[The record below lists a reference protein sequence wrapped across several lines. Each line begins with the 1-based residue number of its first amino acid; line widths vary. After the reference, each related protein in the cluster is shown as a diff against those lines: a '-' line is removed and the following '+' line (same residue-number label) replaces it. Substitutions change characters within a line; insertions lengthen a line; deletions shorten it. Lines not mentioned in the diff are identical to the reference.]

1 MFRRVVTYAAAAG
14 LVAATVAFIP
24 SVTQAQDELPW
35 MDTSLTPEK
44 RADLLIG
51 AMTLDQ
57 KLQQIYNQPFYNQD
71 LDPDGDP
78 EDSPADRNDCN
89 FTIVGRHIEG
99 IPSLKIPTFRQAN
112 GGTGIRGGDCLPEP
126 VATALPAQVSS
137 AATFNRD
144 LMTDWGKV
152 LDVEL
157 EAWADQVLWG
167 PGMNMIRTPYG
178 GRNNEYF
185 SEDPYLTGVMA
196 SQIIK
201 GIQARGV
208 SQATAKHFVANDSE
222 YQFERWTSAN
232 RVPSRALHEIYLLPF
247 EMAVKDADVASVMCA
262 YPDLNYT
269 YNCSSSP
276 LLQQTLRQRWGFD
289 GYVFSDRR
297 AQQSTLDALRAGVD
311 VELDESP
318 EWYKPEILK
327 QYINSGVI
335 TEEDIDALLRPR
347 YIKMFEFGNFEHPLT
362 SFQWDKID
370 PLIAKT
376 GSHAQIAKQAG
387 AEGLVLLRNDKKI
400 LPLNAGAVESIA
412 VIGPQWFASEA
423 SLPPRSGNRA
433 ANITVNEPFQ
443 VTPVQGLRNV
453 LQNKGSDATV
463 TLNNGTNI
471 ASAERA
477 ARNSDITI
485 LMVGDVARETWDKN
499 AYWPEE
505 NPNSTAAGAPNET
518 PNLDLPTI
526 TGTNQQELIP
536 RVLAANPN
544 TIVVMKTQGQVNMP
558 WIDDVHTMV
567 QAWYP
572 GEWDGDVVAE
582 ALFGDS
588 NFSGKLPLTI
598 GRTDSE
604 AAYATTEQ
612 YNGYEE
618 NTGTPGGYGRDP
630 QCIDPAEQ
638 PPCTVSGPKP
648 QRVVRYTEGLKM
660 GYRWYQA
667 TKTEPYFPFGFGL
680 SYTTFDYS
688 DLSVR
693 EVGGGNGHTAVRA
706 DFTVTNTGKR
716 DGKEVPQVYLTL
728 PKQAGEP
735 SKRLV
740 GFDKI
745 DLAAGQSKRV
755 SVLID
760 SNASNH
766 PFSYFVP
773 DDADDLRK
781 WADGDWATAD
791 GDYTVHV
798 GRSSA
803 DTPLERTVNL
813 NFSNRRPTAENVT
826 GVRVREG
833 RSVVINLK
841 ASDPDGDALS
851 YTYSDLKGNTVTP
864 IGNGSA
870 VRFTPKPGFTG
881 RTSFRYT
888 VNDGH
893 GGEASAEVFVTVTPA
908 PKTNS
913 RITNV
918 KVKPNRLTTSTRAR
932 VSFRVRSGGKAA
944 RGNYVIRARGEVV
957 GRGTLNARGRANERI
972 KRLGAGRQKLRIVYQ
987 GSATA
992 KRAVKVRTVRVFRR

>member
-14 LVAATVAFIP
+14 LVAATIAAIP
-24 SVTQAQDELPW
+24 SVTQADDERPW
-35 MDTSLTPEK
+35 LDTSLAPEK
-44 RADLLIG
+44 RADLLIA

-57 KLQQIYNQPFYNQD
+57 KLQQIYNQPSYNEE
-71 LDPDGDP
+71 LDPDGNPD
-78 EDSPADRNDCN
+78 DSPADRNDCN

-99 IPSLKIPTFRQAN
+99 IPELGIPTFRQAN

-126 VATALPAQVSS
+126 PATALPAQVSS
-137 AATFNRD
+137 SAPFHRALRTAG
-144 LMTDWGKV
+144 GKV

-157 EAWADQVLWG
+157 EAWATQVLWG

-185 SEDPYLTGVMA
+185 SEDPYLTGVMG
-196 SQIIK
+196 SEIIK

-232 RVPSRALHEIYLLPF
+232 RVPSRAMHEIYLLPF
-247 EMAVKDADVASVMCA
+247 EMAVKDADVSSIMCA
-262 YPDLNYT
+262 YPDLNFT

-297 AQQSTLDALRAGVD
+297 AQQSTLDAIAAGVD

-318 EWYKPEILK
+318 EWYKPETIK
-327 QYINSGVI
+327 AYINSGVI
-335 TEEDIDALLRPR
+335 TEAQIDDLLRPR
-347 YIKMFEFGNFEHPLT
+347 YIKMFEFGNFERPYNKFL
-362 SFQWDKID
+362 WNEVD
-370 PLIAKT
+370 PLMAPT
-376 GSHAQIAKQAG
+376 GSHAKVAKQAG
-387 AEGLVLLRNDKKI
+387 AEGLVLLRNDKNI
-400 LPLNAGAVESIA
+400 LPLNREAVESVA
-412 VIGPQWFASEA
+412 VIGPQWFAAEA

-443 VTPVQGLRNV
+443 VTPVQGLQNV
-453 LQNKGSDATV
+453 LKDVNPDATV
-463 TLNNGTNI
+463 TLNTGTNI

-477 ARNSDITI
+477 ARNADVTV

-505 NPNSTAAGAPNET
+505 NPNSSASGAPNET

-572 GEWDGDVVAE
+572 GEWDGEVVAE
-582 ALFGDS
+582 ALFGVT

-598 GRTDSE
+598 GKTDRE
-604 AAYATTEQ
+604 AAYETSEQ
-612 YNGYEE
+612 YNGFEE

-630 QCIDPAEQ
+630 QCINPQEQ
-638 PPCTVSGPKP
+638 PPCTVSGPAP

-660 GYRWYQA
+660 GYRWYES

-688 DLSVR
+688 ALSVT
-693 EVGGGNGHTAVRA
+693 EVGGGNGHTALRA
-706 DFTVTNTGKR
+706 DFTVKNTGDR
-716 DGKEVPQVYLTL
+716 EGMEVPQVYLTL
-728 PKQAGEP
+728 PGEAREP
-735 SKRLV
+735 AKRLV
-740 GFDKI
+740 GFDKV
-745 DLAAGQSKRV
+745 DLAAGESKRV

-766 PFSYFVP
+766 PFSYFSP
-773 DDADDLRK
+773 DDPDDLRK
-781 WADGDWATAD
+781 WADGDWVTPD
-791 GDYTVHV
+791 GDYKVHV
-798 GRSSA
+798 GGSSA
-803 DTPLERTVNL
+803 DTPLEKTVGL
-813 NFSNRRPTAENVT
+813 NFSNNAPTAQNVT

-833 RSVVINLK
+833 RSVVIELK

-851 YTYSDLKGNTVTP
+851 YTYSDLNGNKVTP

-870 VRFTPKPGFTG
+870 VRFTPKAGFTG

-893 GGEASAEVFVTVTPA
+893 GGEASAQVFVTVTPA

-918 KVKPNRLTTSTRAR
+918 KIKPNRLTTNTRAR

-944 RGNYVIRARGEVV
+944 RGKYVIRARGEVV

-972 KRLGAGRQKLRIVYQ
+972 KRLSAGRQKLRIVYQ
-987 GSATA
+987 GSKTA
-992 KRAVKVRTVRVFRR
+992 KRAVKERTVRVIRR